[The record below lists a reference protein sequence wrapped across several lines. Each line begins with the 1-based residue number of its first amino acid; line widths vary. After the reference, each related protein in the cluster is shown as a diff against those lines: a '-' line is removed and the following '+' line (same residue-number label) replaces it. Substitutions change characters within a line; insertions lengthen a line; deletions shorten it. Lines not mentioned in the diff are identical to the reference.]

1 MRSHTLT
8 ALIASAL
15 LLAAS
20 SSAQAQFGNKL
31 RDRLG
36 NAGKTEALL
45 DAAGDAVTAL
55 RMTDAEI
62 AQLGAEAAAAYDEL
76 NPPLADDHEYS
87 VRLAKIV
94 EGLGDDSG
102 LNLNFKVYW
111 VEEVNAFAL
120 PDGSVRVFAGLMD
133 LMSDDELRFVIG
145 HEIGHVKHGHSK
157 EAFRTAYL
165 AQAARKGVA
174 ANDNLVGALA
184 ASELGGLVEE
194 IVKARHSQSNEL
206 EADRYGLELLRSTGH
221 DPAAAVSA
229 LRRLDDGRRRSSL
242 LSSHPD
248 AAKRADLIAKAIE

>member
-15 LLAAS
+15 LVAAS

-36 NAGKTEALL
+36 SGGKTEALI

-55 RMTDAEI
+55 RMTDADI

-94 EGLGDDSG
+94 EGLDNDG

-111 VEEVNAFAL
+111 VEDVNAFAL

-133 LMSDDELRFVIG
+133 LMSDEELRFVIG
-145 HEIGHVKHGHSK
+145 HEIGHVKHGHSR

-165 AQAARKGVA
+165 ARAARKGLA
-174 ANDNLVGALA
+174 ANDNVVGALA
-184 ASELGGLVEE
+184 GSELGGLVED
-194 IVKARHSQSNEL
+194 IVKAKHSQSNEL
-206 EADRYGLELLRSTGH
+206 EADRYGLDLLRSNGH
-221 DPAAAVSA
+221 DPVAAVSA
-229 LRRLDDGRRRSSL
+229 LKRLDDGKRRSSL

-248 AAKRADLIAKAIE
+248 AGKRADLIAKAIE

>member
-1 MRSHTLT
+1 MPPKHLT
-8 ALIASAL
+8 VVLTTVLMVATI
-15 LLAAS
+15 
-20 SSAQAQFGNKL
+20 SSAQAQLGKL

-55 RMTDAEI
+55 RMSDAEI

-76 NPPLADDHEYS
+76 NEVLPDDHEYS

-94 EGLGDDSG
+94 QGLGRDDG

-111 VEEVNAFAL
+111 VEDVNAFAL

-145 HEIGHVKHGHSK
+145 HEVGHVKHGHSK
-157 EAFRTAYL
+157 ESFRTAYL
-165 AQAARKGVA
+165 ARAGRKGLSASDSV
-174 ANDNLVGALA
+174 VGALA
-184 ASELGGLVEE
+184 ASELGGLVEA
-194 IVKARHSQSNEL
+194 IIKAKHSQSNEL
-206 EADRYGLELLRSTGH
+206 EADRYGLELLRH
-221 DPAAAVSA
+221 AEYDPSAAVSA
-229 LRRLDDGRRRSSL
+229 LRRLDDGKRRSSL

-248 AAKRADLIAKAIE
+248 ASKRADLIAKAIE

>member
-1 MRSHTLT
+1 MRPKHLTVVLT
-8 ALIASAL
+8 AVLMATTIF
-15 LLAAS
+15 
-20 SSAQAQFGNKL
+20 SAQAQLGKL

-36 NAGKTEALL
+36 NTGKTEALL

-55 RMTDAEI
+55 RMSDAEI

-76 NPPLADDHEYS
+76 NEVLPDNHEYS

-94 EGLGDDSG
+94 QGLGNNDG

-111 VEEVNAFAL
+111 VEDVNAFAL

-157 EAFRTAYL
+157 EGFRTAYL
-165 AQAARKGVA
+165 AQAARKGLSASDSV
-174 ANDNLVGALA
+174 VGALA
-184 ASELGGLVEE
+184 ESELGGLVEA
-194 IVKARHSQSNEL
+194 IIKARHSQSNEL
-206 EADRYGLELLRSTGH
+206 EADRYGLDLLRHAEH

-229 LRRLDDGRRRSSL
+229 LRRLDDGKRRSSL

-248 AAKRADLIAKAIE
+248 AGKRAELIAKAIK

>member
-1 MRSHTLT
+1 MPPKTLSALLT
-8 ALIASAL
+8 AAL
-15 LLAAS
+15 LLAATH
-20 SSAQAQFGNKL
+20 SAQAQFGNKL
-31 RDRLG
+31 RERLG
-36 NAGKTEALL
+36 GAGKTEALL

-94 EGLGDDSG
+94 EGLGADDG

-111 VEEVNAFAL
+111 VEDVNAFAL
-120 PDGSVRVFAGLMD
+120 PDGSIRVFAGLMD

-145 HEIGHVKHGHSK
+145 HEIGHVKHGHSR
-157 EAFRTAYL
+157 ESFRTAYL

-184 ASELGGLVEE
+184 ASELGGLVED
-194 IVKARHSQSNEL
+194 IVKAKHSQSNEL
-206 EADRYGLELLRSTGH
+206 EADRYGVELLRQHEH

-229 LRRLDDGRRRSSL
+229 LRRLDDGRQHSSL

-248 AAKRADLIAKAIE
+248 AGKRADLIAKAIE

>member
-15 LLAAS
+15 LVAAS

-94 EGLGDDSG
+94 EGLDNGG

-111 VEEVNAFAL
+111 VEDVNAFAL

-184 ASELGGLVEE
+184 ASELGGLVED

-206 EADRYGLELLRSTGH
+206 EADRYGLDLLRSSGH
-221 DPAAAVSA
+221 DPAAAVAA
-229 LRRLDDGRRRSSL
+229 LRRLDDGKRRSSL

-248 AAKRADLIAKAIE
+248 AGKRADLIAKAIQ